1 MLTSSS
7 GQPCKTT
14 KWWVLREGFNNHG
27 LGGNHLHHTG
37 ITILQELGFL
47 LQLLTRPSIN
57 LGQKFSKLHCNVGGV
72 AVQHRSISITDLS
85 RVVHDDDLRGE
96 VSSSF
101 GRVILGVRGNI
112 TTLQIL
118 HSNILHIEPD
128 IVTGKCLLKG
138 FVVHFNR
145 LNFSGK
151 TRRSKCNNHTRLQDT
166 SLHTTHR
173 DSSNTTDLVH
183 ILKWK
188 SEGLVRWPLG
198 LVDHVK
204 SLKESWSLVPVKDE
218 TSFTIS
224 SYLALEYLGVVASIC
239 RNQTANHL
247 PHTKGESKQS
257 MLTGL
262 SVLGNTSLKTT
273 SGGVNN
279 EDSTVCLG
287 INDSAVV
294 LGGLKFPQGN
304 INGDTTLT
312 LSFELVKHPGILER
326 PLVHLSSFFLKPL
339 NNTLVN
345 SSKLVDQVTSSGRLT
360 RVDMANDHNVNVN
373 LLLTHSILVSKTCNG
388 KKKKE
393 THFNG

>member
-1 MLTSSS
+1 MQGKRERVKGRTLALRRLNESPLGDLGTSWVLLVNILDNTNCNRLTHVPHS
-7 GQPCKTT
+7 KTT

-27 LGGNHLHHTG
+27 LGGNHLHHTS
-37 ITILQELGFL
+37 ITILQELGLL

-57 LGQKFSKLHCNVGGV
+57 LGQKFSKLDCNVGGV

-96 VSSSF
+96 ASSSF
-101 GRVILGVRGNI
+101 GWVILGVRGNI

-204 SLKESWSLVPVKDE
+204 SLKESWSLVPVK
-218 TSFTIS
+218 
-224 SYLALEYLGVVASIC
+224 SIWGWWHPSAEIKVDKA
-239 RNQTANHL
+239 ANHL

-262 SVLGNTSLKTT
+262 AVLGNTSLKTT
-273 SGGVNN
+273 SGGVND
-279 EDSTVCLG
+279 EDSTVCL
-287 INDSAVV
+287 
-294 LGGLKFPQGN
+294 
-304 INGDTTLT
+304 
-312 LSFELVKHPGILER
+312 
-326 PLVHLSSFFLKPL
+326 SFFLKPL

-373 LLLTHSILVSKTCNG
+373 LLLTHSIQ
-388 KKKKE
+388 
-393 THFNG
+393 

>member
-7 GQPCKTT
+7 EQPCKTT

-27 LGGNHLHHTG
+27 LGGNHLHHAS
-37 ITILQELGFL
+37 ITILQELGLL

-57 LGQKFSKLHCNVGGV
+57 LGQKFSKLDCNVGSV
-72 AVQHRSISITDLS
+72 AVQHGSISITDLS

-101 GRVILGVRGNI
+101 GWVILGVRGNI

-118 HSNILHIEPD
+118 HSNILNVEPN

-151 TRRSKCNNHTRLQDT
+151 TRRSKCHNHTRLQDT

-173 DSSNTTDLVH
+173 DGTNTTNLVH

-198 LVDHVK
+198 LVDHVEC
-204 SLKESWSLVPVKDE
+204 LKEGWSLVPVKDE

-239 RNQTANHL
+239 RTQSTKQHIICLTPRVKASKACSRVCPSLEIPASKPPVVESMMRTA
-247 PHTKGESKQS
+247 QS
-257 MLTGL
+257 AWKEREG
-262 SVLGNTSLKTT
+262 
-273 SGGVNN
+273 
-279 EDSTVCLG
+279 EDSGLENTERNKSERVKRGDEEL
-287 INDSAVV
+287 INQVQVV
-294 LGGLKFPQGN
+294 
-304 INGDTTLT
+304 
-312 LSFELVKHPGILER
+312 S
-326 PLVHLSSFFLKPL
+326 
-339 NNTLVN
+339 
-345 SSKLVDQVTSSGRLT
+345 
-360 RVDMANDHNVNVN
+360 
-373 LLLTHSILVSKTCNG
+373 
-388 KKKKE
+388 
-393 THFNG
+393 